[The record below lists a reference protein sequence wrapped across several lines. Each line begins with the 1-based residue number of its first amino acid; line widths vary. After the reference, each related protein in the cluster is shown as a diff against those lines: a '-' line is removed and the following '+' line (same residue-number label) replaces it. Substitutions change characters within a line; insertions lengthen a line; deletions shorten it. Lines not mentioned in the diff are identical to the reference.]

1 MKVLKEICLFSG
13 AEFVLYTGT
22 DFLVKTKEDVR
33 LLGMDGKVKARRAL
47 PVYVSKIIRGRDGT
61 FLLLPSLFAK
71 EAYHMSGDLKDL
83 ETIPLPTDSESY
95 LRDGCFL
102 VDGSFLLLAEEKTGS
117 YLLHCRKDGGV
128 SFLFRGDGH
137 RWTGIRFSEFF
148 KDPAVPYCPSFGER
162 ECPFGRCASGFLSS
176 QRNRT
181 YSQATGLS
189 YRQGRQDREICR
201 TPSLTRPPILSLSDA
216 ARKSRGPLSLLDQGF
231 FPPGLSNRNE
241 KRDRRPLFRRE
252 VRLSPKRIGYRLL
265 RFCRE
270 GQAFWAKEQVLMS
283 SVPSLAAMVSASLRR
298 KVPSPFPR

>member
-117 YLLHCRKDGGV
+117 YLLHCRKDGDV
-128 SFLFRGDGH
+128 FVLFRGDGH
-137 RWTGIRFSEFF
+137 HWTGIRFSEFF
-148 KDPAVPYCPSFGER
+148 NSAILFSPRGKASFLAGGCLVR
-162 ECPFGRCASGFLSS
+162 EAKIPQCHTVLPFGKGNVLLADAPLGFYLLSGTGRILKRLDFLIDKGDKTE
-176 QRNRT
+176 RF
-181 YSQATGLS
+181 AGLLLS
-189 YRQGRQDREICR
+189 QDRRYCLY
-201 TPSLTRPPILSLSDA
+201 LTRHE
-216 ARKSRGPLSLLDQGF
+216 RGEAVYLFSTKDFSLLDY
-231 FPPGLSNRNE
+231 
-241 KRDRRPLFRRE
+241 
-252 VRLSPKRIGYRLL
+252 RIGMKKEIDGLYFDGRYAYL
-265 RFCRE
+265 RKGSDIVCCDFVEKVR
-270 GQAFWAKEQVLMS
+270 
-283 SVPSLAAMVSASLRR
+283 PSGRR
-298 KVPSPFPR
+298 NRS

>member
-117 YLLHCRKDGGV
+117 YLLHCRKDGDV
-128 SFLFRGDGH
+128 FVLFRGDGH

-148 KDPAVPYCPSFGER
+148 NSAILFLREARPPFWPVGVSFARPRSRSAILSFLWGKGMSFWPMRLWVSIFSAEQDV
-162 ECPFGRCASGFLSS
+162 FSSDWTFLST
-176 QRNRT
+176 R
-181 YSQATGLS
+181 A
-189 YRQGRQDREICR
+189 
-201 TPSLTRPPILSLSDA
+201 TRP
-216 ARKSRGPLSLLDQGF
+216 
-231 FPPGLSNRNE
+231 
-241 KRDRRPLFRRE
+241 RDLPDSFSHKTADT
-252 VRLSPKRIGYRLL
+252 VFI
-265 RFCRE
+265 
-270 GQAFWAKEQVLMS
+270 
-283 SVPSLAAMVSASLRR
+283 
-298 KVPSPFPR
+298 